1 MQQSTIDNT
10 YLALTDAQEKQVDC
24 YIIVA
29 EQRDGG
35 SLALRGWV
43 EASSITKNIS
53 VSLMIFSSLEE
64 LADVPA
70 LQNDGRGDR
79 KA

>member
-35 SLALRGWV
+35 SLALLCCV
-43 EASSITKNIS
+43 EVNRSHENIK
-53 VSLMIFSSLEE
+53 VGL
-64 LADVPA
+64 V
-70 LQNDGRGDR
+70 
-79 KA
+79 